1 MGMTN
6 IVQLGP
12 LVLAADRLLATAL
25 LLAFT
30 FAIKRIGE
38 RTGRDTANASGL
50 ALVAGIAAAR
60 LVYMATHLEAYS
72 QDWLS
77 AFAIWQGGFNAW
89 AGIVAAAIVLVARL
103 GINRTS
109 GFSVSA
115 LAVLA
120 LAWAGGT
127 ALLSAPPQN
136 LPEMPVLATL
146 DGGRVAPESLA
157 GRPYVINLWATWCPP
172 CRRELPMLAEV
183 GADSE
188 VPILLVSQAEPAA
201 EVQRYLDQA
210 GIPGDAVALD
220 RDGALMR
227 SIGGGALPTTLFIN
241 AQGQVVGTHLGEI
254 SRAAL
259 LDQIAQLEKD

>member
-1 MGMTN
+1 MTN

-12 LVLAADRLLATAL
+12 LVFAADRLLAMAL

-30 FAIKRIGE
+30 FAVKRIGE
-38 RTGRDTANASGL
+38 RTGRDTQKVATW
-50 ALVAGIAAAR
+50 ALVTGIVAAR
-60 LVYMATHLEAYS
+60 LVYVATHLEAYS

-77 AFAIWQGGFNAW
+77 VFAIWQGGFNAW
-89 AGIVAAAIVLVARL
+89 AGIVAAAVVLLARL

-109 GFSVSA
+109 GFSVTA
-115 LAVLA
+115 VAVLA

-127 ALLSAPPQN
+127 ALLSASPQS

-146 DGGRVAPESLA
+146 DGGKIAPESLA

-183 GADSE
+183 AANSE
-188 VPILLVSQAEPAA
+188 VPILLVNQAEPAA
-201 EVQRYLDQA
+201 QVQRYLDEA
-210 GIPGDAVALD
+210 GISGDAVALD
-220 RDGALMR
+220 QDGALMR
-227 SIGGGALPTTLFIN
+227 GIGGGALPTTLFIN
-241 AQGQVVGTHLGEI
+241 ARGQVVTTHLGEI

-259 LDQIAQLEKD
+259 LDQIAQLKKE